1 MFSWVLG
8 MDGWMDKA
16 EAFHLHTLGRGA
28 NPSYET
34 REILMEGWVNK
45 GQMDEALGAMKKGL
59 S

>member
-16 EAFHLHTLGRGA
+16 EAFHLHTMERGA

-45 GQMDEALGAMKKGL
+45 GLWEL
-59 S
+59 